1 MKIAV
6 GVVIG
11 LLIAAALT
19 WNGAEMHYR
28 SCVDA
33 AEARTPMAVPNR
45 DGGGWGSAAGQ
56 DPYDYSDDPL
66 GLRTESVDA
75 RRDAVDGCS
84 RLPW

>member
-1 MKIAV
+1 MKVAV

-11 LLIAAALT
+11 LLIAAALA

-33 AEARTPMAVPNR
+33 AEARTPLTRA
-45 DGGGWGSAAGQ
+45 DGGGWGSAAG
-56 DPYDYSDDPL
+56 DDPL
-66 GLRTESVDA
+66 GVLGAEERQA
-75 RRDAVDGCS
+75 AVDGCS